1 MKSSPASHP
10 WSSSALRAKAVL
22 YVERME
28 AEEPNDWRFGFWSA
42 LALELLCR
50 AALAH
55 ISPVLLADARD
66 WHNVLHALGRQPT
79 AKKFMAT
86 TVGTKEVISRLSEL
100 VPTFTQEHAGF
111 CTQHIERR
119 NAELHTG
126 ELAFSAIG
134 TASWLPRYYATCK
147 VLLESMGKQLVDLVS
162 DSRAAE
168 AMIESL
174 EDAAAKAVHQ
184 DISAHS
190 KVWAN
195 KSDAGRKRATG
206 QAATWARRQTGHR
219 VTCPA
224 CNSPALVQGTPS
236 GPVTTKVDGDDVIQR
251 QAVLPASFECIACGL
266 RISGLSKLAAAGLGD
281 AFTGKSVYTAAEFFG
296 LHTEDELEEARREGR
311 VYEDD
316 FNEY

>member
-1 MKSSPASHP
+1 MKSSSASHP

-42 LALELLCR
+42 LSVELLCR

-55 ISPVLLADARD
+55 ISPALLADSRD

-79 AKKFMAT
+79 AKKFT
-86 TVGTKEVISRLSEL
+86 PITIGTREVISRLSEL

-147 VLLESMGKQLVDLVS
+147 VLLESMGKHLADLVS
-162 DSRAAE
+162 DPSAAE

-174 EDAAAKAVHQ
+174 EDAAAKAVHH
-184 DISAHS
+184 DISAHA

-195 KSDAGRKRATG
+195 KSEADRKTATA
-206 QAATWARRQTGHR
+206 QAIAWARRQTGHR
-219 VTCPA
+219 VRCPA
-224 CNSPALVQGTPS
+224 CQSPALVQGTPS
-236 GPVTTKVDGDDVIQR
+236 GPVTTTVDGDDVIQR
-251 QAVLPASFECIACGL
+251 QAVVPSSFECIACGL
-266 RISGLSKLAAAGLGD
+266 RISGLSKLAAAGVGD
-281 AFTGKSVYTAAEFFG
+281 AFTGKSVYTAAEFFD
-296 LHTEDELEEARREGR
+296 LHTEDELEAARQEGH
-311 VYEDD
+311 VYDDD

>member
-1 MKSSPASHP
+1 
-10 WSSSALRAKAVL
+10 
-22 YVERME
+22 VERMD

-42 LALELLCR
+42 LSVELLCR

-55 ISPVLLADARD
+55 ISPVLLADSRD

-79 AKKFMAT
+79 AKKFTPMT
-86 TVGTKEVISRLSEL
+86 IGTKEVISRLTEL
-100 VPTFTQEHAGF
+100 VPTSTQEYAGF

-147 VLLESMGKQLVDLVS
+147 VLLESMGKQLADLVA
-162 DSRAAE
+162 DPIAAE

-174 EDAAAKAVHQ
+174 EDAAAKAVFK
-184 DISAHS
+184 DISAYA
-190 KVWAN
+190 KLWAD
-195 KSDAGRKRATG
+195 KSEADRKT
-206 QAATWARRQTGHR
+206 AATQATAWARRQAGHR

-224 CNSPALVQGTPS
+224 CHSSALVQGTPS
-236 GPVTTKVDGDDVIQR
+236 GPVTTTVDGDDVIQR
-251 QAVLPASFECIACGL
+251 QAVLPSSFECIGCGL
-266 RISGLSKLAAAGLGD
+266 RISGLSKLAAAGVGD
-281 AFTGKSVYTAAEFFG
+281 AFTGKSVYTAAEFFD
-296 LHTEDELEEARREGR
+296 LHTPDELEEARREGQA
-311 VYEDD
+311 YEDD